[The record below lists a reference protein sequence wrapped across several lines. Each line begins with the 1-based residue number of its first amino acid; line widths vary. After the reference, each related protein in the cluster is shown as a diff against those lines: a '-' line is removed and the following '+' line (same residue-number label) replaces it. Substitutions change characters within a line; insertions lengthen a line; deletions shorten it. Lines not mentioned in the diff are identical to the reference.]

1 MVKINNLN
9 YVYTMNKSIWLVTTE
24 QRSWEHCGAPLWFK
38 EILLW
43 PFVYSLITSS
53 QVFLCFLYPSPSL
66 HPRKGVSWVY
76 IWKYRLSSWYLD
88 SVNRQQFYMLRVRNQ
103 DLAGYL
109 DYRIQ
114 FSMRLFF
121 FFLNSFHEA
130 IIEAKNSKKM
140 VAIIIINEL

>member
-1 MVKINNLN
+1 
-9 YVYTMNKSIWLVTTE
+9 
-24 QRSWEHCGAPLWFK
+24 
-38 EILLW
+38 
-43 PFVYSLITSS
+43 
-53 QVFLCFLYPSPSL
+53 
-66 HPRKGVSWVY
+66 
-76 IWKYRLSSWYLD
+76 
-88 SVNRQQFYMLRVRNQ
+88 MLRVRNQ

-114 FSMRLFF
+114 FSMRLF